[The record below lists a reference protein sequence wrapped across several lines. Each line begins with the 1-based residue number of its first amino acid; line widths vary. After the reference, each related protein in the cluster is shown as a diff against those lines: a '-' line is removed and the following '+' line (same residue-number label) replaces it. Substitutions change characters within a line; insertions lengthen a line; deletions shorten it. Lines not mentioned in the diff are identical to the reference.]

1 MTVAGSA
8 AGTGRGRGGD
18 RSAIFRK
25 DGKGAGERQLGRPRR
40 GSAALAVLT
49 LVLASLPCR
58 TDAVR
63 AQALPPTASRALLVR
78 SDPAGKGLPFLPL
91 PNAYPAHSAEY
102 RAVRA
107 GAAGEAS
114 GAAPVLVRAWYS
126 RAPVYLG
133 PEWRSA
139 ACGAA
144 FVPGARAL
152 EYRAGNGGTLTA
164 IEYAGYRVFIETPED
179 WPDRCRFAAAL
190 AERIAY
196 FLRYAPDPAGFSMPA
211 VVEF

>member
-1 MTVAGSA
+1 MTH
-8 AGTGRGRGGD
+8 RN
-18 RSAIFRK
+18 
-25 DGKGAGERQLGRPRR
+25 DGKGTGKGQLGRPRR
-40 GSAALAVLT
+40 GSAAFAVLT

-58 TDAVR
+58 TDPAG
-63 AQALPPTASRALLVR
+63 AQALPRTGSRAVLVR

-91 PNAYPAHSAEY
+91 PNAFPAHAAEY
-102 RAVRA
+102 RAARAESA
-107 GAAGEAS
+107 GAASDPE
-114 GAAPVLVRAWYS
+114 PVLPRAWYS
-126 RAPVYLG
+126 RAPVFLG

-152 EYRAGNGGTLTA
+152 EYRSGNGTILTA
-164 IEYAGYRVFIETPED
+164 LEYPGYRVFIETPDD

-196 FLRYAPDPAGFSMPA
+196 FLRYAPDPVGFSMPA
-211 VVEF
+211 IVDF